1 VRKLP
6 AGAIFDVGGSA
17 IFSHDAQQ
25 ENLLLAYLNS
35 SLVSALAHDINPTIN
50 FQIGDLKTATTT
62 AFCSTAWHKS

>member
-1 VRKLP
+1 MLVALP
-6 AGAIFDVGGSA
+6 YLAMNSR
-17 IFSHDAQQ
+17 Q

-50 FQIGDLKTATTT
+50 FQIGDLKRLPLA